1 MARWCLRY
9 RAGRLLTGAAAAVLG
24 LERRLDELFNDLAG
38 FTLTGRP
45 SEVLVRDGL
54 RYVINEFWTSRQRQG
69 HSIHEVSYRAC
80 FKPELPRFLIERLTE
95 PEEVVHDPFMGRGTT
110 LIVAALLG
118 RVPSGTDI
126 NPLSVL
132 LTRPRLDPPG
142 LSSLL
147 DAIEDLDLAGG
158 QVTEHDLTA
167 FFHPDTLAEIE
178 VLRADLI
185 ERAPVGTHPDPVDDW
200 IRMVT
205 INRLTGHSAGF
216 LSGRSLPPNQAATLV
231 GQRRINRQLEQTPPR
246 RDVRAVLAK
255 KTRTLLR
262 DPSPPTAP
270 SATLLTGPA
279 EATPS
284 ISAGSVALVVTS
296 PPFLAMLD
304 YAADNWLRCWF
315 AGINPADVKM
325 SHHRTTEDWT
335 AMVHRVLAEQARILA
350 PGRLV
355 AFEVGEVRSG
365 TVRLELL
372 VRDAAAGLPLEV
384 VGVMVNEQT
393 FTKTSNIWGITNA
406 TKGTNTNRIVLLR
419 RR

>member
-1 MARWCLRY
+1 
-9 RAGRLLTGAAAAVLG
+9 
-24 LERRLDELFNDLAG
+24 
-38 FTLTGRP
+38 
-45 SEVLVRDGL
+45 
-54 RYVINEFWTSRQRQG
+54 
-69 HSIHEVSYRAC
+69 
-80 FKPELPRFLIERLTE
+80 
-95 PEEVVHDPFMGRGTT
+95 MGRGTT
-110 LIVAALLG
+110 LIEAALLG

-132 LTRPRLDPPG
+132 LTRPRLDPPE
-142 LSSLL
+142 LALLL

-167 FFHPDTLAEIE
+167 FFHPDTLAELE
-178 VLRADLI
+178 VLRADLLA
-185 ERAPVGTHPDPVDDW
+185 RAPVGTVPDPVDDW

-262 DPSPPTAP
+262 DPGRPAA
-270 SATLLTGPA
+270 SAAMLLTGA
-279 EATPS
+279 ADATPS
-284 ISAGSVALVVTS
+284 VAAGAVALVVTS

-315 AGINPADVKM
+315 AGIDPADVNM

-350 PGRLV
+350 PGRLI

-372 VRDAAAGLPLEV
+372 VRDAAAGLPLEI
-384 VGVMVNEQT
+384 VGVMVNDQA

-406 TKGTNTNRIVLLR
+406 SKGTNTNRIVLLR